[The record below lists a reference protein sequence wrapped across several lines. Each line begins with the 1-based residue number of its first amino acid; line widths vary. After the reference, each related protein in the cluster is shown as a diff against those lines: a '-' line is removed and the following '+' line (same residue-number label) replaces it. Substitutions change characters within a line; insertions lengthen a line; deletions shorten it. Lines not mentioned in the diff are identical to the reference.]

1 MKTYIEE
8 EHVRTPVT
16 EHCDVLVAG
25 GGVAGIA
32 AALAAA
38 RSGASVILTEK
49 QCVLGGLATSGLVA
63 IYLPLCD
70 GCGRQVSYGIAEE
83 LFRMSVAHGAQG
95 RYPAAWLENG
105 TPEERKKQR
114 FEVQFNPVYF
124 ALEAERLLTEAGVKI
139 LYDTRIC
146 AVRTGASR
154 LETVVLENQDGR
166 TAVGVHAAV
175 DATGDASLFFRA
187 GRPTRL
193 HGRGNTLAGWYYAV
207 SGGALKLHML
217 GFADAVEGTERDVG
231 EPLLPRRFR
240 GDSAGEISE
249 FLTLSH
255 QATLADALKRAG
267 EDSSF
272 EPVEMVHM
280 PQYRMTRCLCGA
292 QQMTQKNSTTP
303 TPDSVGMVGD
313 WRKRGPHYEVPY
325 AALYDDALENL
336 YAAGRCISADDDLW
350 DVMRAIPACAVTGQ
364 AAGTAAALT
373 TPAGRPKAD
382 AVRRA
387 LRAAGQKLDSAEL
400 DQ

>member
-1 MKTYIEE
+1 MKTYIQE
-8 EHVRTPVT
+8 EHIRTPVA
-16 EHCDVLVAG
+16 EHFDVLVAG
-25 GGVAGIA
+25 GGIAGIA

-38 RSGASVILTEK
+38 RSGARVLLIEK

-83 LFRMSVAHGAQG
+83 LFRTSILHGAQG
-95 RYPAAWLENG
+95 RYPTAWLEKG
-105 TPEERKKQR
+105 TLEQRQKQR

-146 AVRTGASR
+146 GVKTRGSR
-154 LETVVLENQDGR
+154 LETVILENQDGR
-166 TAVGVHAAV
+166 TAVRVNAAV
-175 DATGDASLFFRA
+175 DATGDAWLFLQA
-187 GRPTRL
+187 GLPTRL
-193 HGRGNTLAGWYYAV
+193 HERGNTLAGWYYAI

-231 EPLLPRRFR
+231 EPLLPRRFC
-240 GDSAGEISE
+240 GDNAKEISE

-255 QATLADALKRAG
+255 QATLTDALKRAKA
-267 EDSSF
+267 DSSF

-280 PQYRMTRCLCGA
+280 PQYRMIRCLCGA

-313 WRKRGPHYEVPY
+313 WRKRGPYYEVPY
-325 AALYDDALENL
+325 AALYTDALENL
-336 YAAGRCISADDDLW
+336 YAAGRCISADDDMW

-373 TPAGRPKAD
+373 PSDGRAE
-382 AVRRA
+382 AETVRRA
-387 LRAAGQKLDSAEL
+387 LRTAGQKVDSAEL